1 MKKFDFTI
9 RGNKYNVEIKSFEYN
24 IAEIEVNGTPY
35 KVEVHKEIKQTKTP
49 QLVRPLIQKEGSGKI
64 KKKLSSSYIVK
75 APLPGNILKIMINKG
90 DEVKKGDNL
99 MIMEAMKMENNILSE
114 KDGIIKSINIKVG
127 DSVLQGDTLIEI
139 E

>member
-35 KVEVHKEIKQTKTP
+35 KVEVHKEITQTKTP
-49 QLVRPLIQKEGSGKI
+49 KLVRPVIQKEGSGKI

-114 KDGIIKSINIKVG
+114 KDGIVKSIKINIG

>member
-24 IAEIEVNGTPY
+24 IADIEVNGTPY

-49 QLVRPLIQKEGSGKI
+49 HLIRPVVQKEGSGKI
-64 KKKLSSSYIVK
+64 KKKLSSTYPIK
-75 APLPGNILKIMINKG
+75 APLPGNILKILKSAG
-90 DEVKKGDNL
+90 DEVKKGETL

-114 KDGIIKSINIKVG
+114 KDGAIKSVKVNVG
-127 DSVLQGDTLIEI
+127 DSVLQGDILVEI

>member
-35 KVEVHKEIKQTKTP
+35 KVEVHKEITQTKTP
-49 QLVRPLIQKEGSGKI
+49 KLVRPVIQKEGSGKI

-114 KDGIIKSINIKVG
+114 KDGIVKSIKINIG
-127 DSVLQGDTLIEI
+127 DSVLQGDPLIEI